1 MSEYEYNILPLLRT
15 SAGGRGWFTIQQD
28 EFKQEKNIPVKFRGF
43 YKFFMMVLFLPFCS
57 QSS

>member
-1 MSEYEYNILPLLRT
+1 MSEYEYNILHLLRT

-43 YKFFMMVLFLPFCS
+43 Y
-57 QSS
+57 